1 MRRGFKIEARKLALE
16 LRAELGLDAYEQ
28 FDPYALADEYG
39 IRVFRLG
46 ELSEDQA
53 AREAAAHYT
62 QGHSAVFSAA
72 LVPIGHKRFILDND
86 GHDPRRRRNSVSH
99 EMSHLVLEHE
109 FSQVLLTSD
118 GCPAF
123 SQDNHPPEPAKPH
136 VSAALGC
143 QTTRNFGL
151 KGLRR
156 WAPARPVS
164 RPDRQPA
171 TGLPAARRR
180 RRWLRLPPSPSTSS
194 ARTVRSHKM
203 LMSEQSVNDTVLAT
217 WLTDAPDR
225 WALTSNSSV
234 ASQFIGTLIR
244 HYFAGTRVVHAHPG

>member
-1 MRRGFKIEARKLALE
+1 MRRGVKIEARKLALE

-123 SQDNHPPEPAKPH
+123 SQDKEQEADWLGGELLIPYD
-136 VSAALGC
+136 AAE
-143 QTTRNFGL
+143 R
-151 KGLRR
+151 
-156 WAPARPVS
+156 
-164 RPDRQPA
+164 
-171 TGLPAARRR
+171 AARLN
-180 RRWLRLPPSPSTSS
+180 WND
-194 ARTVRSHKM
+194 
-203 LMSEQSVNDTVLAT
+203 EQVAD
-217 WLTDAPDR
+217 
-225 WALTSNSSV
+225 ALT
-234 ASQFIGTLIR
+234 
-244 HYFAGTRVVHAHPG
+244 